1 MESMLIK
8 FAVVMKLRGSA
19 RMEARMKFKMI
30 LKDQDLE
37 GEVTIN
43 GFQRRGL
50 RVAEENGMKT
60 SSTFLCWTRGKR

>member
-30 LKDQDLE
+30 LTNWRSDHKWVSKKRFE
-37 GEVTIN
+37 SG
-43 GFQRRGL
+43 
-50 RVAEENGMKT
+50 
-60 SSTFLCWTRGKR
+60 RGKWDEDFINVSMLD